1 MKKANQIMTQFKLY
15 MRGIKAMGH
24 VCNYNCTA
32 GCKKYSSGHLGK
44 IDFPLA

>member
-1 MKKANQIMTQFKLY
+1 MKKANQIIQFKLN

-24 VCNYNCTA
+24 VCSYCTA
-32 GCKKYSSGHLGK
+32 GCKKFSSGHLEQ